1 MKKISSFC
9 VMKDL
14 IGKILEELLQKEGAP
29 SKEDFSGMLGISVK
43 TLYNVTKSKSY
54 LDFDQVVTASKIL
67 NFNIPEEYYRRV
79 GKNEINF
86 LSENTAPSVN
96 HGEISVTLTLTASIS
111 SYINFPDLLVKVSK
125 EANEVGFK
133 II

>member
-1 MKKISSFC
+1 
-9 VMKDL
+9 MKDL

-43 TLYNVTKSKSY
+43 TLYNVTKGKSY

-67 NFNIPEEYYRRV
+67 NFNIPDEYYRRV

-86 LSENTAPSVN
+86 LSENSSLSVKQDD
-96 HGEISVTLTLTASIS
+96 ISVTLTLTASIS
-111 SYINFPDLLVKVSK
+111 SYINFPDFLNKVSR
-125 EANEVGFK
+125 EANELGFK
-133 II
+133 IK